1 LLFFNHTRSG
11 SLNRVEHASFTQG
24 NVMVRRTIHA
34 LDALRESP
42 VKTADTLRTVRA
54 TSPKA
59 ARSSATCGAA
69 FTFKWSVRVYY
80 EDTDAGGVVYYANY
94 LKYFERCRTEWLRA
108 LGVDQSALTR
118 EQGLQFV
125 VARIEAEYLRPAG
138 LDDELVIYARALQIG
153 HCSILFEQFAQRGD
167 QVLVR
172 AQVTVACVDAQR
184 RRPARLPEALRAR
197 IRPSGV

>member
-1 LLFFNHTRSG
+1 MRYA
-11 SLNRVEHASFTQG
+11 NRPSSTG
-24 NVMVRRTIHA
+24 
-34 LDALRESP
+34 
-42 VKTADTLRTVRA
+42 DTLHTVRA

-59 ARSSATCGAA
+59 AGSSAACAAA

-108 LGVDQSALTR
+108 LGVDQSALAR

-125 VARIEAEYLRPAG
+125 VARIEAEYLQPAA
-138 LDDELVIYARALQIG
+138 LDDELVIQARALQIG
-153 HCSILFEQFAQRGD
+153 HCSILFEQLAQRGD
-167 QVLVR
+167 HVLAR

-184 RRPARLPEALRAR
+184 RRPARLPEALRPR
-197 IRPSGV
+197 IRQPDPLATRWERE